1 MIIDVHSHIGCIM
14 NFHMPPENLIKSMDK
29 YGIDF
34 SICSNCEAASFD
46 HESKSLPYTVQKS
59 QEVTYAD
66 TIEFAR
72 KHPKK
77 IAVMP
82 WVKPHYEGVTTKLS
96 AMIKEN
102 SDITVGIKIHPVHS
116 FINFNS
122 PQVEEYIKLAESF
135 NLPILTHTGN
145 STESC
150 CESVYEMAVKYP
162 KVNFIMG
169 HMGLGTDNQ
178 EAIKLI
184 KKQKNLYGDTAWVPV
199 ESTIQAIKECGSD
212 KIMFGT
218 DNPIDGTDTLGVTPK
233 GERSLYQQYF
243 NELKE
248 LLTNEEYDMLMYKNA
263 VKIFK
268 LEKLLE
274 NRL

>member
-1 MIIDVHSHIGCIM
+1 MIIDMHSHIGCIM
-14 NFHMPPENLIKSMDK
+14 DFNMPEENLIKSMDK

-34 SICSNCEAASFD
+34 SICSSCESASFD
-46 HESKSLPYTVQKS
+46 HNGKTLPYTVQKS
-59 QEVTYAD
+59 QEETYEQ
-66 TIEFAR
+66 TIAFAR
-72 KHPKK
+72 KHKGR

-82 WVKPHYEGVTTKLS
+82 WVTPHYEGVTPKLT
-96 AMIKEN
+96 AIIKEN
-102 SDITVGIKIHPVHS
+102 LDITVGIKIHPVHS
-116 FINFNS
+116 LINFNS
-122 PQVEEYIKLAESF
+122 PQVEEYIKLAEGF

-145 STESC
+145 TAESC

-184 KKQKNLYGDTAWVPV
+184 RKQKNLYGDTAWVPV
-199 ESTIQAIKECGSD
+199 KSTIQAIMECGIE
-212 KIMFGT
+212 KILFGT
-218 DNPIDGTDTLGVTPK
+218 DNPIDGIDTLDVNPK

-248 LLTNEEYDMLMYKNA
+248 LLTKDDYDMLMYKNS
-263 VKIFK
+263 VRIFK
-268 LEKLLE
+268 LKGLLSNKL
-274 NRL
+274 